1 MTSHGPSPSSLKRH
15 RMRRALLKIAV
26 LLIFGLALCAAFVVS
41 LDDTMLATIK
51 HSLSMWSVLVL
62 VVAINMVSAAILLA
76 LYMAWCWVRCDLKNE
91 SESGN
96 DSDS

>member
-1 MTSHGPSPSSLKRH
+1 MTFNTPSNASKKHH
-15 RMRRALLKIAV
+15 RMHRAFLKIAV
-26 LLIFGLALCAAFVVS
+26 LLIFGLAFCAAFVVS
-41 LDDTMLATIK
+41 LDDTMLSTIK

-62 VVAINMVSAAILLA
+62 VVAINMVSAAVLLT

-91 SESGN
+91 SESGD